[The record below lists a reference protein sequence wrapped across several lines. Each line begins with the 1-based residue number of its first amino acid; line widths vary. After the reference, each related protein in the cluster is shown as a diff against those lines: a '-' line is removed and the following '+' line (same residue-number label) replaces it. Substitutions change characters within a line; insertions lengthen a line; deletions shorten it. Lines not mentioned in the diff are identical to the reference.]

1 VRTSET
7 TNRPNVTDASDFSA
21 KRRHDRS
28 CTLGAAMSLPSK
40 SALKDELTRVLE
52 EQLSTLAHAYQATCE
67 AATHEEAK
75 PENDKDTRALEQSYV
90 ARGQAQRVE
99 EVRAGLAD
107 ARAMPTVDFAPG
119 RPAALGAVVV
129 VEENDRRLTFLLASY
144 GGGIT
149 LCDGAVQVVTTKS
162 PLGRG
167 LLGKR
172 AGDECEMKV
181 GDRMRELVVVA
192 VR

>member
-1 VRTSET
+1 VKPPL
-7 TNRPNVTDASDFSA
+7 PNKAF
-21 KRRHDRS
+21 
-28 CTLGAAMSLPSK
+28 
-40 SALKDELTRVLE
+40 LKDELTRALE
-52 EQLSTLAHAYQATCE
+52 AQLEALEQAYRATRE

-107 ARAMPTVDFAPG
+107 TRAMPAADFAEG
-119 RPAALGAVVV
+119 RPAALGALVV
-129 VEENDRRLTFLLASY
+129 VEENERELTFLLVPY

-149 LCDGAVQVVTTKS
+149 LCDGTVQVVTTKS

-172 AGDECEMKV
+172 AGDECEMKI
-181 GDRMRELVVVA
+181 GDRFRELTVIA

>member
-1 VRTSET
+1 MGSNGE
-7 TNRPNVTDASDFSA
+7 AI
-21 KRRHDRS
+21 
-28 CTLGAAMSLPSK
+28 SK
-40 SALKDELTRVLE
+40 AALKDELTRALE
-52 EQLSTLAHAYQATCE
+52 EQLATLEQAYQATRD

-107 ARAMPTVDFAPG
+107 TRALPVAALAEDH
-119 RPAALGAVVV
+119 PAALGALVV
-129 VEENDRRLTFLLASY
+129 VEENDRELTYWLAPY

-149 LCDGAVQVVTTKS
+149 LCRGAVQVVTTKS

-172 AGDECEMKV
+172 AGDVCETKV
-181 GDRMRELVVVA
+181 GDRLRELTIIA

>member
-1 VRTSET
+1 MRHHET
-7 TNRPNVTDASDFSA
+7 EDA
-21 KRRHDRS
+21 
-28 CTLGAAMSLPSK
+28 PSK
-40 SALKDELTRVLE
+40 AALKDELTRALE
-52 EQLSTLAHAYQATCE
+52 EQLAVLEQAYQATRE

-107 ARAMPTVDFAPG
+107 TRAMPVAVFGED
-119 RPAALGAVVV
+119 RPAALGALVV
-129 VEENDRRLTFLLASY
+129 VEENERELTFLLAPY
-144 GGGIT
+144 GGGIL
-149 LCDGAVQVVTTKS
+149 LCQGAVQVVTTKS

-172 AGDECEMKV
+172 AGDACETKV
-181 GDRMRELVVVA
+181 GDRMRELTVLA

>member
-1 VRTSET
+1 
-7 TNRPNVTDASDFSA
+7 
-21 KRRHDRS
+21 
-28 CTLGAAMSLPSK
+28 MSLPSK
-40 SALKDELTRVLE
+40 LALKEELTSVLE
-52 EQLSTLAHAYQATCE
+52 EQLATLEQAYQATRE

-75 PENDKDTRALEQSYV
+75 PENDKDTRALEQSYI

-107 ARAMPTVDFAPG
+107 ARAMATNEFAG

-129 VEENDRRLTFLLASY
+129 VEENERELVFLLAPY

-149 LCDGAVQVVTTKS
+149 LGGGAVQVVTTKS

-172 AGDECEMKV
+172 AGDECEMKI
-181 GDRMRELVVVA
+181 GDRMRELVVID